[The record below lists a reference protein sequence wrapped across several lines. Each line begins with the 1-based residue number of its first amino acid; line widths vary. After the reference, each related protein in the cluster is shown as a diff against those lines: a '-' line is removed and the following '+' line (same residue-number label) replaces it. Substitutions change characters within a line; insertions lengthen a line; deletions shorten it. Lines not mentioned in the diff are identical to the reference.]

1 MNLGRKI
8 REFRQLKGW
17 SLAELAKR
25 SGVALSSLSR
35 IETSRMTGTLE
46 SHIDIARALGVRVSE
61 LYSSLD
67 GSGPAVE
74 IKSAG
79 EGRDKQLILKGAA
92 LTVLS
97 SASLQKKMLPL
108 LIQLGPKKGTPRE
121 RGPAGS
127 ERFVYLLQGHLE
139 ITAGEEKFR
148 LGPGDSAY
156 LQASVPHSFSN
167 VGASTL
173 LAISVGCPPLL

>member
-1 MNLGRKI
+1 MTLGRRI
-8 REFRQLKGW
+8 RELRQLKGW

-25 SGVALSSLSR
+25 SSVALSSLSR

-67 GSGPAVE
+67 APGPAVE
-74 IKSAG
+74 IKLAG
-79 EGRDKQLILKGAA
+79 ESRDKQLTAKGAA
-92 LTVLS
+92 LAVLT
-97 SASLQKKMLPL
+97 SASLQKKMLPV
-108 LIQLGPKKGTPRE
+108 LIHLGPKKSTPRE

-127 ERFVYLLQGHLE
+127 ERFVYLLQGQME
-139 ITAGEEKFR
+139 VSTGEEKFR

-156 LQASVPHSFSN
+156 LQSSAPHSFAN
-167 VGASTL
+167 TGAGTL
-173 LAISVGCPPLL
+173 LAISITCPPLL